1 MTQTHADVTLSHPVN
16 NTLLT
21 GKSRSYR
28 FPKERPID
36 PATHWPVLAFCASN
50 RRMIMDEPKQ
60 EAQRIIHLLN
70 TMCDVQLEDDDWTL
84 EEAFSRKAGDGSEVV
99 VPRVT
104 IVTAVSVLFYFC
116 GLHSSNA
123 FPARP

>member
-1 MTQTHADVTLSHPVN
+1 
-16 NTLLT
+16 
-21 GKSRSYR
+21 
-28 FPKERPID
+28 
-36 PATHWPVLAFCASN
+36 
-50 RRMIMDEPKQ
+50 MIMDEPKQ